1 MTDDMLPPPD
11 PESDRLPFEKKL
23 TILAELGQWPKLEQ
37 LAKTYGWNST
47 EVRDF
52 MHWHLPKAAC
62 AMCGKTF
69 YKYTR
74 RVKYCS
80 DRCRRRAAN
89 EGIPGSQAERPRTQD
104 PLSPRLPAEG
114 LQVLLEQRAHEE
126 SERRYYLVQI
136 VRVSAGEHQVLRQ
149 WWREGAL
156 RRQTAEKRFKNLADA
171 LELFNGTK
179 ERCLSRGYSI
189 VAVDSSLKSE
199 MTDDR
204 IQRTYSMSD
213 VSQ

>member
-1 MTDDMLPPPD
+1 MKSDPPTVDVLPPPD

-37 LAKTYGWNST
+37 LAKAYGWTSP

-52 MHWHLPKAAC
+52 MHRHLPKAAC

-89 EGIPGSQAERPRTQD
+89 EGIPGSHAERPKPQSH
-104 PLSPRLPAEG
+104 LSLELPTEG
-114 LQVLLEQRAHEE
+114 MQVLLEQVANEE
-126 SERRYYLVQI
+126 RERRYYLVQI
-136 VRVSAGEHQVLRQ
+136 VRVGAGEHQVLRQ
-149 WWREGAL
+149 WWREGAVH
-156 RRQTAEKRFKNLADA
+156 RQTAEKRFKNLADA

-189 VAVDSSLKSE
+189 VVVDSSLE
-199 MTDDR
+199 
-204 IQRTYSMSD
+204 
-213 VSQ
+213 